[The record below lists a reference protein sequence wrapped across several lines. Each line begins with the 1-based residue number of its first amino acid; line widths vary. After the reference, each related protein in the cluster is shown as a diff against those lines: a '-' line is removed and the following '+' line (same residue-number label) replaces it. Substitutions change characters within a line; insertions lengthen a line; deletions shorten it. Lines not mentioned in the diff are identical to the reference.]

1 MRHSGATPHVSS
13 TYGETAM
20 TPDQESALAAF
31 FKAVDRLEEVG
42 VIRSSRFLGD
52 IGEFLCAD
60 AFGTVLVEE
69 LRLPGHDGVHDEKR
83 VQIKF
88 NNSPTGNNIN
98 VGNPEKYDE
107 LVVVIGP
114 RSKLRESE
122 HQPGEFRFYRF
133 SSAEVTPWQTGRNN
147 FYCAKERIANCT
159 NKHVARGDGNAGA
172 V

>member
-1 MRHSGATPHVSS
+1 
-13 TYGETAM
+13 M
-20 TPDQESALAAF
+20 TTDQESALAAF

-42 VIRSSRFLGD
+42 VIRSSRYLGD

-60 AFGTVLVEE
+60 ALGTVLAEQ
-69 LRLPGHDGVHDEKR
+69 LRLPGHDGVHDNKR

-88 NNSPTGNNIN
+88 NNSPTGTNIN
-98 VGNPEKYDE
+98 VGNPEEYDE

-133 SSAEVTPWQTGRNN
+133 ASAEVIPWRTGEPERYN
-147 FYCAKERIANCT
+147 FYCAKGRIVNCT
-159 NKHVARGDGNAGA
+159 NKHVARGGVNAGITEPTT
-172 V
+172 

>member
-1 MRHSGATPHVSS
+1 
-13 TYGETAM
+13 M
-20 TPDQESALAAF
+20 TLDQESALAAF

-69 LRLPGHDGVHDEKR
+69 LRQPGHDGVHDEKR

-98 VGNPEKYDE
+98 LGNPEKYDE
-107 LVVVIGP
+107 VVVVIGP

-133 SSAEVTPWQTGRNN
+133 SSSEVRPWRTGNNN
-147 FYCAKERIANCT
+147 FYCAKERIVNCT
-159 NKHVARGDGNAGA
+159 NKHVIRSGEGAG
-172 V
+172 VL